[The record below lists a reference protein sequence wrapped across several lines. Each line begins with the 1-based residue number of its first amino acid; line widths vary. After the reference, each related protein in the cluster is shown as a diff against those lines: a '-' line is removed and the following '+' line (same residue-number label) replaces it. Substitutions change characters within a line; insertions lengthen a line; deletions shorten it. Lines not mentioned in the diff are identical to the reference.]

1 MNETTAIWAGII
13 FCISQSAMFSGLNLA
28 VFGIGRLRL
37 EVETTSGDRNAMKV
51 LRLREDS
58 NLTLTTILW
67 GNVGIN
73 VLLTLLSGSVLAGV
87 GAFFFSTVV
96 ITCIGEIL
104 PQAYFSRNAL
114 KMASLLSPVLRFYR
128 FILYPVVKPT
138 AMALD
143 LWLGP
148 EGLQYFEEKHLREL
162 IRRHIGVEGSEIDKI
177 EGMGAMNFLAMDDLL
192 VSEEGE
198 PINPNSILEL
208 PVKEG
213 RVVFPPFEAEAD
225 DPFLRRIEASGE
237 RWVIVVDGDGEP
249 VLVIDTDQ
257 FVRTA
262 VFRPSQFSPYRH
274 CHRPILITDP
284 RIHLGNVISRWKVK
298 REGPEDD
305 VIDNDII
312 LIWGPRKRIITGAD
326 ILGRL
331 LRGITKRTEAFV

>member
-1 MNETTAIWAGII
+1 MSETAAIWAGII

-37 EVETTSGDRNAMKV
+37 EVETASGDRNAKKV

-128 FILYPVVKPT
+128 LILYPAVKPT

-148 EGLQYFEEKHLREL
+148 EGLQYFEEKDLREL

-177 EGMGAMNFLAMDDLL
+177 EGMGAINFLAMDDLL

-198 PINPNSILEL
+198 PINPNSILKL
-208 PVKEG
+208 PVEEG

-237 RWVIVVDGDGEP
+237 KWVIVVDGDGDP

-274 CHRPILITDP
+274 CHRPILITDV
-284 RIHLGNVISRWKVK
+284 RIHLGKAISRWRV
-298 REGPEDD
+298 RTEGPEDD

-331 LRGITKRTEAFV
+331 LRGIANRTEAFV